1 MLQENRC
8 RPTDLNKVGQGRST
22 GRDSIAAGG
31 PFDFSFD
38 FFIEE
43 KGYFNYYQRV
53 NK

>member
-1 MLQENRC
+1 MLQENRG
-8 RPTDLNKVGQGRST
+8 RPTDLDKVGRGRST

-31 PFDFSFD
+31 PFD